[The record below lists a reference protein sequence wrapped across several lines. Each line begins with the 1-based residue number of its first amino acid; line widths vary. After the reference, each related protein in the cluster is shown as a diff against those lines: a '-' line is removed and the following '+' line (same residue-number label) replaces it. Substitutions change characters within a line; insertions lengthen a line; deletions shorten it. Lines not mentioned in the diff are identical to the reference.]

1 MECKRAIVKVRIVW
15 YHVQGDS
22 PTHTRAE
29 HRRTMRQFITWIFHP
44 ALGCL
49 LLVSCGG
56 TEPILQESTVF
67 FRLNAPLCSMAL
79 PVRLSIDGSVVGID
93 TFRVN
98 LPDPHLTTRGFPTS
112 AGRHVLG
119 AFAFAGVWPDTTVT
133 LRAGIAMTDTLSAY
147 CS

>member
-1 MECKRAIVKVRIVW
+1 MRPLI
-15 YHVQGDS
+15 
-22 PTHTRAE
+22 TR
-29 HRRTMRQFITWIFHP
+29 TLYL

-56 TEPILQESTVF
+56 AEPIAPESTVF

-79 PVRLSIDGSVVGID
+79 PVRFSIDGTVVGID

-98 LPDPHLTTRGFPTS
+98 LPNPHLTTRGFPTS

-119 AFAFAGVWPDTTVT
+119 AFAFTGVWPDTTVT
-133 LRAGIAMTDTLSAY
+133 LRQGVAMTDTLPFY